1 MIKQER
7 LWWDPLSISCMIVM
21 LFLASFSLEDTVW
34 VADLNRVTTLALL
47 GVTIGLALGQSQFN
61 VRISFWLG
69 LISSIEFLSWQVI
82 FTSSG
87 NVSWVGKASLLFI
100 RIHDVLNQLVRNQPL
115 QDGVLFFIAM
125 TFLFWFLGLFSG
137 YNLTRHGKPWITLL
151 IAGAVIFIVQLFQPS
166 MLRNNLLSAVYVFL
180 FLFLNSRLKYLSS
193 HLDWEKQHTA
203 EDKETYSTINRFA
216 ILLAL
221 IIIIIAWNTPYLIK
235 ATTSG
240 SKEQLELRDRFKG
253 VWVTA
258 ENFFAPFKQKL
269 IYQRGFLGDVLTLGT
284 SRSTKE
290 DLLFTVTPPSFD
302 FYRNRYYWRGRYY
315 ERYQSGFWQ
324 NSGYSEEKLSANQ
337 TINPIEK
344 TETKVGRFSVQVY
357 TRQFSI
363 FSPQIPHSINR
374 EITLLLSN
382 NKEQRDVI
390 TIMPNRMLEPGEKY
404 ELNAAIINPFL
415 EDLLAAKSI
424 YPKWVTDAYL
434 QLPQDISPRIQELSI
449 SLTQEKT
456 NTYDKIQAIT
466 KYLRENLSYTDSI
479 NDLPLENSDPVEWF
493 LFTKKSG
500 FCTYFASAEV
510 LLLRSIG
517 IPARLVIGY
526 AQGEPLD
533 NGKVYEVHDKDNHAW
548 PEVYFDG
555 VGWIAFEPTPSQPII
570 DYLSVKISTNSEDQ
584 LNQESNV
591 QQTAQPN
598 SDRLRPNLWE
608 RKNLENLQED
618 SGEQFH
624 INTQN
629 LNTGYLIGI
638 GIAFLFLLLIII
650 RLKTN
655 GKPIPVAIETKLNIN
670 GITSPIWLTRWARYV
685 QLFPIGKVFFQ
696 LDLMLI
702 LLGHNL
708 NFADT
713 PRQKVIQLQ
722 KIIPDGMAYLNQL
735 LNEYERE
742 LFGPYQADLVIARK
756 SIKAIWKLALMK
768 WSMNFM
774 DDMKKKFMK
783 LFRR

>member
-1 MIKQER
+1 MIKKER
-7 LWWDPLSISCMIVM
+7 LWWDPLSISCLIVM
-21 LFLASFSLEDTVW
+21 LFLASYSLEDTVW

-61 VRISFWLG
+61 AMISFWLG
-69 LISSIEFLSWQVI
+69 LISSIEFLSWQVV
-82 FTSSG
+82 FTSGG

-100 RIHDVLNQLVRNQPL
+100 RVHDALNQLVRNQPL

-125 TFLFWFLGLFSG
+125 AFLFWFLGLFSG
-137 YNLTRHGKPWITLL
+137 YYLTRHGKPWVPLL
-151 IAGAVIFIVQLFQPS
+151 IAGAVIFIIQLFQPAI
-166 MLRNNLLSAVYVFL
+166 LRNNLLSAVYVFL
-180 FLFLNSRLKYLSS
+180 FLFLIARLKYLSS
-193 HLDWEKQHTA
+193 HLDWEKQNTA
-203 EDKETYSTINRFA
+203 EDKDTYSTINKFA
-216 ILLAL
+216 FLLAL
-221 IIIIIAWNTPYLIK
+221 IIIIIAWTTPYLIK

-253 VWVTA
+253 IWTTA
-258 ENFFAPFKQKL
+258 ENFFAPFKQKPF
-269 IYQRGFLGDVLTLGT
+269 YQRGFLGDALILGT
-284 SRSTKE
+284 GRSTKE
-290 DLLFTVTPPSFD
+290 DVLFTVTTPSSD
-302 FYRNRYYWRGRYY
+302 FYRNRYYWRGRFY

-324 NSGYSEEKLSANQ
+324 NSGYSEEKVFANQ
-337 TINPIEK
+337 TINRNEK
-344 TETKVGRFSVQVY
+344 TDPKIGLFLVQVFA
-357 TRQFSI
+357 RQFSI
-363 FSPQIPHSINR
+363 FSPQIPLSINR
-374 EITLLLSN
+374 ETTLLLSN
-382 NKEQRDVI
+382 NKEQHEVI
-390 TIMPNRMLEPGEKY
+390 TIMPNRVLESGEKY

-415 EDLLAAKSI
+415 EDLLAAKSD
-424 YPKWVTDAYL
+424 YPKWVTEAYL
-434 QLPQDISPRIQELSI
+434 QLPEDISPRIRELSI

-466 KYLRENLSYTDSI
+466 KYLRENFSYADSI

-493 LFTKKSG
+493 LFTNKGG

-517 IPARLVIGY
+517 IPARMVVGY
-526 AQGEPLD
+526 SQGQPLG
-533 NGKVYEVHDKDNHAW
+533 NGKAYEVRDKDNHAW

-570 DYLSVKISTNSEDQ
+570 DYLSGGISTNSEDQ

-618 SGEQFH
+618 SGTQFH

-629 LNTGYLIGI
+629 LNNWYLIGI
-638 GIAFLFLLLIII
+638 GIAFLLLLLIII
-650 RLKTN
+650 RSNLN
-655 GKPIPVAIETKLNIN
+655 GKPIPVVLETKLNKS
-670 GITSPIWLTRWARYV
+670 GITSPIWLARWARYV
-685 QLFPIGKVFFQ
+685 QLFPIGKAFFQ

-702 LLGHNL
+702 LLGYNP

-713 PRQKVIQLQ
+713 PRQKVYQLQ
-722 KIIPDGMAYLNQL
+722 KIIPDGKVYLNQL
-735 LNEYERE
+735 LKEYERE

-756 SIKAIWKLALMK
+756 SIKAIWKLALIK

-774 DDMKKKFMK
+774 DYIKIKLMK